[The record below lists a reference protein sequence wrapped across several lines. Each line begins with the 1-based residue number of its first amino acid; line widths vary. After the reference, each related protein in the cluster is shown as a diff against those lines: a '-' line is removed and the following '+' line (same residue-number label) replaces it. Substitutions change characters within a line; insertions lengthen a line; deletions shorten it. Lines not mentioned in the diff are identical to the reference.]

1 MENQTVVTDATTTAG
16 IVTATTTTGTMP
28 NTVTATPIAES
39 PKQAEPKQPDKPKA
53 DSPEVEKLKEALSR
67 ANSQAAEFKRQLREK
82 QTEAE
87 RAEAERA
94 EADKAMREELETLRK
109 EKAVSEYTNKC
120 LALDFDADLAT
131 QTATAIADGNF
142 ESLFDCLKS
151 FVEATK
157 TKMANDALNRQ
168 PGLSAGVPPT
178 TNTTQDTEYE
188 QMRRWAGLP
197 PRK

>member
-16 IVTATTTTGTMP
+16 VVTATTTTGTMP
-28 NTVTATPIAES
+28 NTATAAQVIEP
-39 PKQAEPKQPDKPKA
+39 PKQTEPKQQEKPKTDA
-53 DSPEVEKLKEALSR
+53 EVEKLKEALSR

-109 EKAVSEYTNKC
+109 EKAISEYKSKC
-120 LALDFDADLAT
+120 LALDFDADLAA
-131 QTATAIADGNF
+131 QTATAIADGNY
-142 ESLFDCLKS
+142 ESLFDCLKQ

-178 TNTTQDTEYE
+178 TKTTEEAQYE